1 MILLVYH
8 QTSGYRLFNPINKQ
22 LVMSRDVVFDGWN
35 WTSNTYEQYK
45 RVVNKFE
52 EVETI
57 EEQSI
62 NQIEQKVYLLL

>member
-1 MILLVYH
+1 
-8 QTSGYRLFNPINKQ
+8 
-22 LVMSRDVVFDGWN
+22 MSRDVVFDGWN